1 LSIGATVLAGFL
13 SGAGGNLEAVRA
25 LETVAERVASNQS
38 TFRDANEKIEAAAK
52 RVEDAIPM
60 PFLCECCNPDC
71 TEIARLTVQE
81 YEAVRARSTAFFV
94 LPGHETT
101 HVEGVE
107 VAEVTERNERFSL
120 LNKVA
125 LAGDVAA
132 ALDPRAQN
140 GHR

>member
-1 LSIGATVLAGFL
+1 V
-13 SGAGGNLEAVRA
+13 GGDLEAVSG
-25 LETVAERVASNQS
+25 LETVAERVAVNQS
-38 TFRDANEKIEAAAK
+38 TFRDANEKIEIAAK

-60 PFLCECCNPDC
+60 PFLCECCHPDC
-71 TEIARLTVQE
+71 TQIAHLTVQE

-107 VAEVTERNERFSL
+107 VAEVTERHERFVV
-120 LNKVA
+120 LNKVG
-125 LAGDVAA
+125 LSGDVAEV
-132 ALDPRAQN
+132 LDPRGQN